1 MNRIDRYIL
10 WEWLRAF
17 TLSIG
22 ATLGLLVIFDMYDNL
37 GDLLD
42 FNAPVEQILYYNLI
56 VIPTMLPLVLPVAFL
71 VSLLFSLSRLHGNN
85 EIVAMRSCGMSF
97 WKITRALWFI
107 GLLLS
112 LCLLY
117 LNARVV
123 PWAVEE
129 ARLIWDD
136 LEFQYQLESEE
147 IGEVGLL
154 YNLAFDNP
162 TDRRIWFMN
171 RFSKNSFRGY
181 GVTVSTLDGLN
192 REYSKIQASE
202 SYYNTS
208 DRSWLFYRGREL
220 KFDVDTGDL
229 VQSKPFERLE
239 KADFTESPRLMMT
252 LDKRP
257 QDLSMSELRSIM
269 DYFATHDT
277 AKVASYRV
285 RYHSILAGTAI
296 CFIIVGLAV
305 PYSVSGVRV
314 NAMVGVSK
322 SAGLFFTYYIIARLA
337 VLMGEQGYLPAVY
350 AAWMPN
356 LVMVGLAGYLYSRL
370 K

>member
-22 ATLGLLVIFDMYDNL
+22 ATLGLLVIYDMYDNL

-42 FNAPVEQILYYNLI
+42 FKASVRQVLFYYFM
-56 VIPTMLPLVLPVAFL
+56 VIPTLLPLVLPIAFL

-85 EIVAMRSCGMSF
+85 EVVAMRSCGMSF
-97 WKITRALWFI
+97 WQITRSLWLI
-107 GLLLS
+107 GLSLS
-112 LCLLY
+112 IGLLY
-117 LNARVV
+117 LNAKVV

-136 LEFQYQLESEE
+136 LELQYLLQSEE
-147 IGEVGLL
+147 LQEVGLL
-154 YNLAFDNP
+154 YNVAFDNP

-181 GVTVSTLDGLN
+181 GVTVSTMDGEN
-192 REYSKIQASE
+192 REHAKIQASE
-202 SYYNTS
+202 SYFDTD
-208 DRSWLFYRGREL
+208 DRFWTFYRGREL

-229 VQSKPFERLE
+229 IQSKPFDQLKRT
-239 KADFTESPRLMMT
+239 DYNESPRLMMT

-257 QDLSMSELRSIM
+257 KDLSLSELRAIM

-277 AKVASYRV
+277 GKVTSYRV

-296 CFIIVGLAV
+296 CFIIVGIAV

-314 NAMVGVSK
+314 NAMVGVCK
-322 SAGLFFTYYIIARLA
+322 SAGLFFSYYLIARLA

-350 AAWMPN
+350 AAWLPN
-356 LVMVGLAGYLYSRL
+356 IFMAFLAGYLYRKL
-370 K
+370 

>member
-1 MNRIDRYIL
+1 MNRIDRYIF

-22 ATLGLLVIFDMYDNL
+22 ATLGLLVIYDMYDNL
-37 GDLLD
+37 GDMLD
-42 FNAPVEQILYYNLI
+42 FKASVRQVLFYYVM
-56 VIPTMLPLVLPVAFL
+56 VIPTLLPLVLPIAFL

-85 EIVAMRSCGMSF
+85 EVVAMRSCGLSF
-97 WKITRALWFI
+97 WQITRSLWLI
-107 GLLLS
+107 GLSLS
-112 LCLLY
+112 IGLLY
-117 LNARVV
+117 LNAKVV

-136 LEFQYQLESEE
+136 LELQYLLESEDLQ
-147 IGEVGLL
+147 EVGLL
-154 YNLAFDNP
+154 YNVAFENP

-181 GVTVSTLDGLN
+181 GVTVSTMDGEN
-192 REYSKIQASE
+192 HEYAKIQASE
-202 SYYNTS
+202 SYFDTD
-208 DRSWLFYRGREL
+208 DRYWTFYGGREL

-229 VQSKPFERLE
+229 IQSKPFEQL
-239 KADFTESPRLMMT
+239 KMTDYNESPRLMMT

-257 QDLSMSELRSIM
+257 KDLSLSELRAIM

-277 AKVASYRV
+277 GKVTSYRV

-296 CFIIVGLAV
+296 CFIIVGIAV

-314 NAMVGVSK
+314 NAMVGVCK
-322 SAGLFFTYYIIARLA
+322 SAGLFFSYYLIARLA

-350 AAWMPN
+350 AAWIPN
-356 LVMVGLAGYLYSRL
+356 VFMAFLAGYLYRRL
-370 K
+370 

>member
-22 ATLGLLVIFDMYDNL
+22 ATLGLLVIYDMYDNL

-42 FNAPVEQILYYNLI
+42 FKATVGQVLFYYVM
-56 VIPTMLPLVLPVAFL
+56 VIPTLLPLVLPIAFL

-85 EIVAMRSCGMSF
+85 EVVAMRSCGMSF
-97 WKITRALWFI
+97 WQITRSLWFI
-107 GLLLS
+107 GLSLS
-112 LCLLY
+112 ICLLY
-117 LNARVV
+117 LNAKVV

-136 LEFQYQLESEE
+136 LELQYLLESEE
-147 IGEVGLL
+147 LQEAGLL
-154 YNLAFDNP
+154 YNVAFENP

-181 GVTVSTLDGLN
+181 GVTVSTMDGEN
-192 REYSKIQASE
+192 REHAKIQASE
-202 SYYNTS
+202 SYFDTA
-208 DRSWLFYRGREL
+208 DRYWMFYRGREL
-220 KFDVDTGDL
+220 KFEVDTGDL
-229 VQSKPFERLE
+229 IQSKPFEQLTRT
-239 KADFTESPRLMMT
+239 DYNESPRLMMT

-257 QDLSMSELRSIM
+257 KDLSFSELRAIM

-277 AKVASYRV
+277 GKVTSYRV

-296 CFIIVGLAV
+296 CFIIVGIAV

-314 NAMVGVSK
+314 NAMVGVCK
-322 SAGLFFTYYIIARLA
+322 SAGLFFSYYLIARLA
-337 VLMGEQGYLPAVY
+337 VMMGEQGYLPAVY
-350 AAWMPN
+350 AAWIPN
-356 LVMVGLAGYLYSRL
+356 VFMAFLAGYLYRKL
-370 K
+370 

>member
-1 MNRIDRYIL
+1 M
-10 WEWLRAF
+10 RAF

-22 ATLGLLVIFDMYDNL
+22 ATLGLLVIYDMYDNL

-42 FNAPVEQILYYNLI
+42 FKATVGQVLFYYFM
-56 VIPTMLPLVLPVAFL
+56 VIPTLLPLVLPIAFL

-85 EIVAMRSCGMSF
+85 EVVAMRSCGMSF
-97 WKITRALWFI
+97 WQITRSLWLI
-107 GLLLS
+107 GLSLS
-112 LCLLY
+112 ICLLY
-117 LNARVV
+117 LNAKVV

-136 LEFQYQLESEE
+136 LELQYLLESEE
-147 IGEVGLL
+147 LQEAGLL
-154 YNLAFDNP
+154 YNVAFENP

-181 GVTVSTLDGLN
+181 GVTVSTMDGEN
-192 REYSKIQASE
+192 REHAKIQASE
-202 SYYNTS
+202 SYFDTD
-208 DRSWLFYRGREL
+208 DRYWMFYRGREL

-229 VQSKPFERLE
+229 IQSKPFEQLKRT
-239 KADFTESPRLMMT
+239 DYNESPRLMMT

-257 QDLSMSELRSIM
+257 KDLSFSELRAIM

-277 AKVASYRV
+277 GKVTSYRV

-296 CFIIVGLAV
+296 CFIIVGIAV

-314 NAMVGVSK
+314 NAMVGVCK
-322 SAGLFFTYYIIARLA
+322 SAGLFFSYYLIAKLA
-337 VLMGEQGYLPAVY
+337 VMMGEQGYLPAVY
-350 AAWMPN
+350 AAWIPN
-356 LVMVGLAGYLYSRL
+356 VFMAFLAGYLYRKL
-370 K
+370 